1 VERLNDIPLGGVLVT
16 AVHREGQLA
25 GTDLFLMEDVVEL
38 SQHPVIASGGI
49 TTMNDL
55 RELAERGVA
64 AAVIGMALY
73 TGALD
78 ARNVAEEFAS

>member
-1 VERLNDIPLGGVLVT
+1 
-16 AVHREGQLA
+16 
-25 GTDLFLMEDVVEL
+25 MEDVAEE
-38 SQHPVIASGGI
+38 SDFPVYASGGI

-55 RELAERGVA
+55 RALADRGIA

-78 ARNVAEEFAS
+78 PRAVADEFGR